1 MRQPRLIDSTRPCQ
15 YFASSLPAA
24 GLRMTTV
31 LLTRWMDEGFDL
43 FFKLGLR
50 NVFA

>member
-1 MRQPRLIDSTRPCQ
+1 MIYFNTFRQ
-15 YFASSLPAA
+15 YFASSFRAA

-31 LLTRWMDEGFDL
+31 LLTRKVDEGFDL